1 MHMGRGKHQALG
13 ARLNWRKPNDLTL
26 VWLCDQ
32 SPVSY
37 EWRSLSLVEQAFG
50 EATKMKVC
58 VTQSGIDHGD
68 SLEIMADVELVRH
81 PHTAV

>member
-1 MHMGRGKHQALG
+1 MHTGWEKHQVLG
-13 ARLNWRKPNDLTL
+13 AGLYWRKPNDLTP
-26 VWLCDQ
+26 VWLCGR
-32 SPVSY
+32 SPVLY

-50 EATKMKVC
+50 EATKMKVR